1 MLPAS
6 PHSTALHMTI
16 YPVRKAAVTNVGY
29 TRILDFK
36 EDKDHKDYKDTKEKD
51 MVKAMSFSC

>member
-1 MLPAS
+1 
-6 PHSTALHMTI
+6 MTI

-36 EDKDHKDYKDTKEKD
+36 EDKDHKDTKEKD